1 MMKKLVF
8 NMIFYS
14 VCFYFIHQIVWELAF
29 TAPPAAGSPAYKA
42 FCLRTSAVSICIGVM
57 IVVPNLALECLKKDW
72 FK

>member
-14 VCFYFIHQIVWELAF
+14 VCFYFIYQIVWELAF
-29 TAPPAAGSPAYKA
+29 TVPPAAGSPAYKV

-57 IVVPNLALECLKKDW
+57 VVVPNLALECLKKGR